1 MRVKKK
7 LPTQEVLNDLILYD
21 PYTGNVNWKC
31 RDRKYFPS
39 DWSFI
44 VWNKSYENKP
54 ITCKNHHG
62 YLYTTIFG
70 SKYLLHR
77 LIWKLMFNEEPSDLD
92 HINGVRD
99 DNRLQNL
106 RVVNHQENMRNMRK
120 VAANSSGYTG
130 VYKHTQNGR
139 WVAQISVDNK
149 TKYLGIFHSIEDAII
164 CRKKAELMYNFH
176 DNNGQVAGVGV

>member
-1 MRVKKK
+1 MRKRKR
-7 LPTQEVLNDLILYD
+7 LPTQEVLNDLILYAPD
-21 PYTGNVNWKC
+21 TGYACWKH
-31 RDRKYFPS
+31 RDGKYFS
-39 DWSFI
+39 SNWSYL
-44 VWNKSYENKP
+44 VWNKVYANKP

-62 YLYTTIFG
+62 YLCTSIFG

-77 LIWKLMFNEEPSDLD
+77 LVWKLVFNEEPSDLD
-92 HINGVRD
+92 HVNGVRD

-120 VAANSSGYTG
+120 VAANSSGHAG

-149 TKYLGIFHSIEDAII
+149 TRYLGIFDSIEDAIT
-164 CRKKAELMYNFH
+164 CRRKAELMYNFH